1 MSWPVMRLG
10 KCCVLGTHPWR
21 EEALIH
27 KVLDFLDKKQQDQHH
42 LHVIHMR

>member
-1 MSWPVMRLG
+1 MSWPVMS
-10 KCCVLGTHPWR
+10 CVLGTHPWP

-27 KVLDFLDKKQQDQHH
+27 KVLDFLDKKKQQDQHH